1 MDLLK
6 KRISFADF
14 REKSKEINLQIMEE
28 TVQQREY
35 TLTYV
40 QNNEL
45 AYVAKCRRWLSEK
58 YQDAGYSI
66 MQMQDLLKWNFDLR
80 VPREHIRMH
89 EKIIQSKKQGKLT
102 ARERKLWHQMN
113 YEWIKVVRRKVVE
126 EQCTPKH
133 KQGIWLTYDEDD

>member
-1 MDLLK
+1 
-6 KRISFADF
+6 
-14 REKSKEINLQIMEE
+14 MEE

-66 MQMQDLLKWNFDLR
+66 MQMQKLLKRNFYLHYVKPLNISRNCFD
-80 VPREHIRMH
+80 I
-89 EKIIQSKKQGKLT
+89 
-102 ARERKLWHQMN
+102 
-113 YEWIKVVRRKVVE
+113 
-126 EQCTPKH
+126 
-133 KQGIWLTYDEDD
+133 